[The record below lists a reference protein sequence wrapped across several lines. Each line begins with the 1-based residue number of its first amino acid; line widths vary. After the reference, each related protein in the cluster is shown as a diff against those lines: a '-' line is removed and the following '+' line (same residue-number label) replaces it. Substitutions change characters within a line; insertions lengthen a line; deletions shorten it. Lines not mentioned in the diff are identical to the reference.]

1 MKDLD
6 IIKKIGKIFGTIK
19 SEERNKYLN
28 LEFIYD
34 SFKNI
39 DGVFLWEDK
48 SDYYL
53 IYFLSKEAVF
63 KIYYENE
70 NKIVGDE
77 GEKKFL
83 SNNEGDIYFYKIDR
97 KAIIPILSLYFGETL
112 YKDLDVKVIDF
123 SQFIESIAEK
133 RLTGILKISNNLSDF
148 IILYDGMIEDVKDGE
163 IILESP
169 ISVESE
175 SMSIVSFAKLIMME
189 NSSITLQT
197 IDKDRKFE
205 PVKLS
210 FLKYDLEKI
219 KSEIKEISKKI
230 LKDRIKKVDEIIDS
244 INSKDDIYKSLEKIK
259 SYVIPL
265 YNKKIYS
272 DIESEV
278 KKLIEQWTTFIV

>member
-112 YKDLDVKVIDF
+112 YKDLDAKVIDF

-133 RLTGILKISNNLSDF
+133 RLTGILTISNNLSDF

>member
-19 SEERNKYLN
+19 LEEKNKYLN

-97 KAIIPILSLYFGETL
+97 KAIIPILSLYFGEKL
-112 YKDLDVKVIDF
+112 YKDLDAKVIDF

-133 RLTGILKISNNLSDF
+133 RLTGILTISNNLSDF

-278 KKLIEQWTTFIV
+278 KKLIEQ